1 MATMREIGSSPLS
14 ALPFLPIPATS
25 GLTLP
30 SDCCTLPSSRNSTH
44 PIIRRTDMYPYA
56 GPEVIL
62 TCDPSPLSPCLRL
75 IPLVLPL
82 SLAYMRRVPPA
93 PHIARRDP
101 RHAPRSRHS
110 RFTQAQ
116 RARTSILAHPVSV
129 GSAFSFS
136 SL

>member
-56 GPEVIL
+56 GPKVIL
-62 TCDPSPLSPCLRL
+62 TRDPSPLSPCLRL

-82 SLAYMRRVPPA
+82 PLAYM
-93 PHIARRDP
+93 RRDP